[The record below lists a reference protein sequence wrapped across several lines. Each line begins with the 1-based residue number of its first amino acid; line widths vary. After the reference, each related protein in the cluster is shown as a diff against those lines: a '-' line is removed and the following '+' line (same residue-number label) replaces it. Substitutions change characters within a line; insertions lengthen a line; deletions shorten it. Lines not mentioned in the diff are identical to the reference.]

1 MKGVANMSAQLDYLL
16 PTLPRPEIEI
26 DQLDFREWLDA
37 RRSSVVGVS
46 CEDGSCPV
54 SRYLTEQYQQR
65 YYVSSE
71 VCGTHDAL
79 ASYELPSWVRAFV
92 NRLDCACSYVEQPIT
107 GAQALEVY
115 EWAVSHARMPLFDE
129 LMYPD
134 ELAFIQVAH

>member
-1 MKGVANMSAQLDYLL
+1 MLETLL
-16 PTLPRPEIEI
+16 PMLPLPEIEI
-26 DQLDFREWLDA
+26 DQDAFHEWLVA
-37 RRSSVVGVS
+37 RRSSVVGVA

-54 SRYLTEQYQQR
+54 SRYLTEQYQR
-65 YYVSSE
+65 HYYVSSDA
-71 VCGTHDAL
+71 CGTHDAL

-92 NRLDCACSYVEQPIT
+92 NRLDSACSYVEQPIT